1 MSTRRLLPIFVLAIG
16 GLVVLGC
23 GDQRENRNRIG
34 DIPSYTAEGGAT
46 QFMLSGRMLFRLG
59 SRRMTSHQRLRD

>member
-23 GDQRENRNRIG
+23 GGQREDRNRVG
-34 DIPSYTAEGGAT
+34 DTLSYGTEGHAT
-46 QFMLSGRMLFRLG
+46 QFALSNPRQNVVSSGFPA
-59 SRRMTSHQRLRD
+59 QE